1 MNILFIGGTGNI
13 STDCAALLAQRG
25 HRISVLTR
33 GRNPVPAAY
42 QSIVADRHDRAA
54 LQQALANKS
63 FDVVADFTTY
73 TEDDARDMTELFAG
87 RCAQY
92 IFISTVVVYSKP
104 AHVLPITELAPT
116 GNAFSPYGQRKAAAE
131 AFFMRQHREHGFPVT
146 IVRPSHTYSH
156 QWLPNPVTSAGY
168 TFARRLEDKR
178 PIFIHD
184 DGQGLWTLT
193 SSADFAVGLAGL
205 LGNPAALNDAFQ
217 ITSDEVLTWNQIMAE
232 ISLALGVAAPA
243 IVHIPTEV
251 ICEVEPV
258 MHDKLKGDKAHPG
271 VFDCAKV
278 KRLVPDF
285 ACRTGFREGIR
296 AAVAWF
302 REDPSRQ
309 RPDASVDA
317 LFDRVIAAWDARRRA

>member
-13 STDCAALLAQRG
+13 SSDCVALLAQRG

-33 GRNPVPAAY
+33 GRNPVPAAFTA
-42 QSIVADRHDRAA
+42 IVADRHDRAA
-54 LQQALANKS
+54 LQQALAGRS

-104 AHVLPITELAPT
+104 AHVLPITELAPI

-131 AFFMRQHREHGFPVT
+131 AFFLRQHREHGFPVT

-193 SSADFAVGLAGL
+193 HTRDFAVGFAGL
-205 LGNPAALNDAFQ
+205 CGLNAAIGEAVQ
-217 ITSDEVLTWNQIMAE
+217 ITGDAVLTWNQIVEE
-232 ISLALGVAAPA
+232 IRRAIGVDS
-243 IVHIPTEV
+243 IDIEYIPTDF
-251 ICEVEPV
+251 ICHVDPD
-258 MHDKLKGDKAHPG
+258 MTAKFKGDKSSPA
-271 VFDCAKV
+271 VFDCAKI

-285 ACRTGFREGIR
+285 QCRIPFRDGVRE
-296 AAVAWF
+296 AAAWF
-302 REDPSRQ
+302 KADPARQ
-309 RPDASVDA
+309 TVSPAIDAT
-317 LFDRVIAAWDARRRA
+317 FDRIINAWRNAR